1 MPPASTADLQ
11 RLEHLNHE
19 MESQSPQEV
28 LRSALTAYFPDIV
41 LASSF
46 GAEDV
51 VLIDMVHQLNPLT
64 PILYLDTDFLFPE
77 TYATR
82 DALVKKYRIAPIQV
96 KSLLTPEQ
104 QSGSSRALSSATSCG
119 NGSRTSAVSS
129 EKSPPWRGR

>member
-1 MPPASTADLQ
+1 MPPASTADLK

-19 MESQSPQEV
+19 MESQSPQEA
-28 LRSALTAYFPDIV
+28 LRSSLSAYFPDIV

-64 PILYLDTDFLFPE
+64 PILYHDTDFLFPE

-82 DALVKKYRIAPIQV
+82 DALVNKYSIAPIQV
-96 KSLLTPEQ
+96 KSLLT
-104 QSGSSRALSSATSCG
+104 
-119 NGSRTSAVSS
+119 
-129 EKSPPWRGR
+129 

>member
-1 MPPASTADLQ
+1 MPLPSADRQ
-11 RLEHLNHE
+11 QLEHLSHE

-51 VLIDMVHQLNPLT
+51 VLIDMVHHLNPLT

-82 DALVKKYRIAPIQV
+82 DALVEKYRITPIQV
-96 KSLLTPEQ
+96 KVWETPPRRNSVL
-104 QSGSSRALSSATSCG
+104 SGSTGWS
-119 NGSRTSAVSS
+119 GSRRA
-129 EKSPPWRGR
+129 KP

>member
-28 LRSALTAYFPDIV
+28 LGSALTAYFPDIV

-51 VLIDMVHQLNPLT
+51 VLIDMVHHLNPLT

-82 DALVKKYRIAPIQV
+82 DALVEKYRITPIQV
-96 KSLLTPEQ
+96 KSR
-104 QSGSSRALSSATSCG
+104 SRRSSRALSSATNCG
-119 NGSRTSAVSS
+119 NGSRTNAVTS
-129 EKSPPWRGR
+129 EKSPPWHGR